1 MRPKDHAGAD
11 AYVAWLRFGLS
22 AVAVVAGGILAA
34 VCGDVIA
41 VRTGL
46 GRFLFG
52 TVLLAAGTSLPELIS
67 AFTSV
72 SLGLPNLAAGNLLGS
87 SLVDIFFL
95 GVLDLFT
102 RRTRLL
108 HQVAITHSL
117 TASLGA
123 LMVAAVGFFIL
134 VPLGW
139 QVGPLDLEGLALV
152 ALFVGGLRVIQ
163 LRARIGAYERRVE
176 AEATPRLSLWVAI
189 LGFAGAAAL
198 LLLATPVLVGS
209 ANAIAIETGLGA
221 GFIGVTLLALTTNIP
236 DLVSSIAAVR
246 IDAYDL
252 AVGNLF
258 GTTVFDMFVMGLVS
272 LAFPGSLFSVIS
284 PGFVAVGLLLL
295 MLTNVALFGTLANL
309 EWHLLRID
317 WDAAL
322 IILIYLG
329 GNYLLYRLGLLAQVR

>member
-1 MRPKDHAGAD
+1 
-11 AYVAWLRFGLS
+11 VVWLTFGLS
-22 AVAVVAGGILAA
+22 ALAVMAGGVLAA

-95 GVLDLFT
+95 ALLDLFT

-117 TASLGA
+117 TASLGV
-123 LMVAAVGFFIL
+123 LMVATAAFFIL

-139 QVGPLDLEGLALV
+139 QVGPLDLEGLVLV
-152 ALFVGGLRVIQ
+152 ALFLGGLRIIQ
-163 LRARIGAYERRVE
+163 LRARVGAYERRAE
-176 AEATPRLSLWVAI
+176 AQATPRFSLTVAAV
-189 LGFAGAAAL
+189 GFAAAAAL
-198 LLLATPVLVGS
+198 LVLVTPVLVGS
-209 ANAIAIETGLGA
+209 ANAIAIQTGLGT

-246 IDAYDL
+246 IGAYDL
-252 AVGNLF
+252 TVGNLF
-258 GTTVFDMFVMGLVS
+258 GTTVFDMLVFGLVS
-272 LAFPGSLFSVIS
+272 LAFPGSLFAAVA
-284 PGFVAVGLLLL
+284 PGFVAVGLLLII
-295 MLTNVALFGTLANL
+295 LTNVALFGILANL
-309 EWHLLRID
+309 EWRPLGVE
-317 WDAAL
+317 WDAVL
-322 IILIYLG
+322 IILLYLA
-329 GNYLLYRLGLLAQVR
+329 GNFLLLRLGLLVPAP